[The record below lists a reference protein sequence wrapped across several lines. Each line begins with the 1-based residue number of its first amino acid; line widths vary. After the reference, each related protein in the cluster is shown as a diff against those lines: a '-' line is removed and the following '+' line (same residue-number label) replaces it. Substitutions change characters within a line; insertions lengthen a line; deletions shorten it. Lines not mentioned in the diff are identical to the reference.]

1 MQNIGVDIGRG
12 YSKIETLKNGK
23 KCQILFKSII
33 GDGRTDNI
41 DFDKYE
47 DPICIKVEGKTYFV
61 GELSEKESYS
71 PIRNNRDDKTS
82 KTVEI
87 LLCAAL
93 MKVATD
99 DEVSIVLGVP
109 NRSFNKK
116 TLKEVVEKYQGKKY
130 EITDAIENV
139 TKSVTIKNI
148 TIFREADA
156 AFIGLKSKGIVDD
169 SKSPVGIVNIGF
181 TTSEFAYFDKGG
193 KFIDSLSDTYDY
205 GNKDALGIV
214 KDQLKH
220 KNITKETFQIDSS
233 DDYDDMKEVAY
244 DIMSEKINQYV
255 TDIWKNID
263 EMDIRVTGGTSQMLQ
278 LDKRYKV
285 IDNPQMAT
293 CEGLYNICVE
303 LYGGEV
309 DEKENE

>member
-1 MQNIGVDIGRG
+1 MQNLGVDIGRG
-12 YSKIETLKNGK
+12 YVKVCTIRNGK
-23 KCQILFKSII
+23 PSEVLFKSIV

-41 DFDKYE
+41 DFDKYT
-47 DPICIKVEGKTYFV
+47 DPICIKLEGKTYFV
-61 GELSEKESYS
+61 GEMSEKESYS
-71 PIRNNRDDKTS
+71 PIRNNSDSKTS

-93 MKVATD
+93 MKMAVD

-109 NRSFNKK
+109 NRSYNKRI
-116 TLKEVVEKYQGKKY
+116 LREVIDKYQGKKY
-130 EITDAIENV
+130 EIVDAINNS
-139 TKSVTIKNI
+139 TKYVTIKNI

-156 AFIGLKSKGIVDD
+156 AFIGLKNKGIVDD
-169 SKSPVGIVNIGF
+169 SKSPVGLVNIGF

-193 KFIDSLSDTYDY
+193 RFIDSLSNTLEY

-244 DIMSEKINQYV
+244 DIMSEKMNQYI

-263 EMDIRVTGGTSQMLQ
+263 EMDIRVTGGTSKMLQ
-278 LDKRYKV
+278 LDRRYKV

-293 CEGLYNICVE
+293 CEGLYDICAE
-303 LYGGEV
+303 LYGGDI
-309 DEKENE
+309 DEEDNK

>member
-12 YSKIETLKNGK
+12 YVKVGTVKNGK
-23 KCQILFKSII
+23 PYHMLFKSII

-41 DFDKYE
+41 DFDKYDE
-47 DPICIKVEGKTYFV
+47 PICIKLNGKTYFV

-71 PIRNNRDDKTS
+71 PIRYNNDDKTT

-93 MKVATD
+93 MKVATND
-99 DEVSIVLGVP
+99 DVSIVLGVP
-109 NRSFNKK
+109 NRSYSKK
-116 TLKEVVEKYQGKKY
+116 ILKKVQDKYKGKKY
-130 EITDAIENV
+130 EIVNAIDNS
-139 TKSVTIKNI
+139 TKYVTIRNI
-148 TIFREADA
+148 MIFREADA
-156 AFIGLKSKGIVDD
+156 AFIGLKNKGIVDD
-169 SKSPVGIVNIGF
+169 SKSPVGLVNIGF

-193 KFIDSLSDTYDY
+193 KFIDSLSETLGY

-214 KDQLKH
+214 KNQLKH

-255 TDIWKNID
+255 TDIWNNID

-278 LDKRYKV
+278 LDSRYKV
-285 IDNPQMAT
+285 VDNPQMAT
-293 CEGLYNICVE
+293 CEGLYDICVE

-309 DEKENE
+309 DEEENE